1 MKNEKQ
7 VTLSIE
13 QAKLMFDTDSQELKD
28 IALKTFPELN
38 KSKYPMSHDE
48 LQDLL
53 EGKEIPF
60 INNFSRVDTTV
71 VTQKCGFFYY
81 YNSNIIL
88 SKQRAKEYL
97 AFAQLIALRD
107 KWNEIDEFEPDW
119 SDSNIKYCIILS
131 TNEIIVST
139 DIYRSRA
146 LSFGK
151 RETAYFF
158 ANTFRNLIE
167 QSKNLI

>member
-38 KSKYPMSHDE
+38 KSKYPMSLDE
-48 LQDLL
+48 LLDLPD
-53 EGKEIPF
+53 K
-60 INNFSRVDTTV
+60 DTRIENRME
-71 VTQKCGFFYY
+71 QH
-81 YNSNIIL
+81 
-88 SKQRAKEYL
+88 L

-151 RETAYFF
+151 RETAYLF

-167 QSKNLI
+167 QAKKLI

>member
-28 IALKTFPELN
+28 IALNTFPELN

-48 LQDLL
+48 LLELL
-53 EGKEIPF
+53 DKERRIE
-60 INNFSRVDTTV
+60 NR
-71 VTQKCGFFYY
+71 
-81 YNSNIIL
+81 L
-88 SKQRAKEYL
+88 KQHL

-119 SDSNIKYCIILS
+119 SDSNIKYCIVLS

-151 RETAYFF
+151 RETAYLF

>member
-48 LQDLL
+48 LLELL
-53 EGKEIPF
+53 DKERR
-60 INNFSRVDTTV
+60 NE
-71 VTQKCGFFYY
+71 
-81 YNSNIIL
+81 NISL
-88 SKQRAKEYL
+88 SEKRLKQHL

-119 SDSNIKYCIILS
+119 SDSNTKYCIILS

-151 RETAYFF
+151 RETAYLF

>member
-48 LQDLL
+48 LLDLPDKERRNENRL
-53 EGKEIPF
+53 E
-60 INNFSRVDTTV
+60 
-71 VTQKCGFFYY
+71 QH
-81 YNSNIIL
+81 
-88 SKQRAKEYL
+88 L

-119 SDSNIKYCIILS
+119 SDSKNKYCIILS

-139 DIYRSRA
+139 YIYRSRT

-151 RETAYFF
+151 RETAYLFT
-158 ANTFRNLIE
+158 NTFRNLIE
-167 QSKNLI
+167 QAKKLI